1 MTEQKKLHPAV
12 KSFIHEW
19 KVSGQSASKSNN
31 KAIAKATEKK
41 YFMSVCV
48 QTVNKSVTLTCSN
61 TGKLS

>member
-1 MTEQKKLHPAV
+1 MTEQQKLHPAV
-12 KSFIHEW
+12 
-19 KVSGQSASKSNN
+19 KSNN